1 MDYYKVKY
9 NGGEKGQV
17 IGIALHSDD
26 PMMMTDN
33 SYVYTAINTSG
44 SSGFPGAF
52 FNRMYKGDPSDEHIV
67 TTLLA
72 EACYSKIRIN
82 KVQFDPSKD
91 DRITVDFSIENAYSK
106 NNMDQRV
113 AFVTVENNVKGDDD
127 YYQINSYS
135 GVSRQAI
142 EASYG
147 VDLWPYFKFYAES
160 KNPVLGPDM
169 VYNHVARGI
178 YPDYAGLLIE
188 GSYEVGTPYSSEIT
202 FDKPQDVAVWD
213 NIAII
218 ALLINNKTGKIIY
231 ANEVDASEFNKDL
244 SDIQA
249 VTTSG
254 SENILIE
261 VSDGKISVNASS
273 AVSVDL
279 FGIDGSLKGRYSTS
293 EPTLEIPSSRLNG
306 MIIVRATSEN
316 SSAVKK
322 VVIKD

>member
-1 MDYYKVKY
+1 
-9 NGGEKGQV
+9 
-17 IGIALHSDD
+17 
-26 PMMMTDN
+26 
-33 SYVYTAINTSG
+33 
-44 SSGFPGAF
+44 
-52 FNRMYKGDPSDEHIV
+52 
-67 TTLLA
+67 
-72 EACYSKIRIN
+72 
-82 KVQFDPSKD
+82 
-91 DRITVDFSIENAYSK
+91 
-106 NNMDQRV
+106 
-113 AFVTVENNVKGDDD
+113 
-127 YYQINSYS
+127 
-135 GVSRQAI
+135 
-142 EASYG
+142 
-147 VDLWPYFKFYAES
+147 
-160 KNPVLGPDM
+160 M

-218 ALLINNKTGKIIY
+218 ALFINNKTGKIIY

-254 SENILIE
+254 SDNLLIE

-293 EPTLEIPSSRLNG
+293 EPTLEIPSSGLNG